1 MELTGK
7 DCVYVTAGTLPDEVQ
22 VARMLIVGDP
32 GPDAHSLAPV
42 VRTVGRPPAVPEAV
56 PAQRGCTEP
65 QAPTPGVAA

>member
-22 VARMLIVGDP
+22 VARML
-32 GPDAHSLAPV
+32 HSLAPV